1 MLSGNYILQIY
12 SYLYFLAHCIHL
24 LMMVCGKANTI
35 YNVNSVALEMN
46 MAKGLKKDNQ
56 A

>member
-12 SYLYFLAHCIHL
+12 SYLYFLAHGMH
-24 LMMVCGKANTI
+24 LMMVCEKAKPI

-46 MAKGLKKDNQ
+46 MAKVLKKDNQ